1 MNSKAIDKENPL
13 GTERIGKL
21 LVTFAIPSM
30 ISLVVNALYNVVDQI
45 FIGNG
50 VGYLGNGA
58 TNVIW
63 PLTIIVIA
71 FASLI
76 GDGAA
81 AYLSL
86 KLGEND
92 KEAAA
97 KGVGTAISAI
107 VLVGV
112 ILCVLLNLFLRPL
125 CIMFGATEEIL
136 PYAMDYG
143 RIICCAVIFAA
154 IDVGAAGIIR
164 ADGSPAYSMIGL
176 LVGCVS
182 NIILDPI
189 FIFALDWGVKG
200 AAWATIIGEIL
211 NALIYLAYFTK
222 LKTIELD
229 KSCYSINGKMLA
241 TVCSLGISS
250 FITQVALVLVMF
262 VSNNA
267 LVKYGANSV
276 YGAEIPMATMG
287 ITSKVYQIVTSVVIG
302 LATGAQPIYG
312 YNYGSG
318 QKERV
323 KQTYRLVLATVLI
336 ILALAWCVFQFAP
349 MSIIQF
355 FGKESDLYNEFAVK
369 CFRIFL
375 LVCPLNGIQV
385 ISGIFFQSIGKPK
398 QATVLSLSRQIIY
411 FIPATILLPLALGV
425 DGALWAGAL
434 ADMLAFFTAL
444 VMLKIYW
451 KKI

>member
-1 MNSKAIDKENPL
+1 MKNESLAKENPL
-13 GTERIGKL
+13 GTERVGKL

-92 KEAAA
+92 KESAA
-97 KGVGTAISAI
+97 KGVGTAMSAI

-164 ADGSPAYSMIGL
+164 ADGSPTYSMVGL

-189 FIFALDWGVKG
+189 FIFVFGWGVKG

-211 NALIYLAYFTK
+211 NALIYLAYFRK
-222 LKTIELD
+222 VKTIKLD
-229 KSCYSINGKMLA
+229 KSCFSINGKMLA

-267 LVKYGANSV
+267 LVKYGANSA

-323 KQTYRLVLATVLI
+323 KQTYRLVLATALI

-349 MSIIQF
+349 MSIIQL

-375 LVCPLNGIQV
+375 LACPLNAVQV
-385 ISGIFFQSIGKPK
+385 ISGIFFQSIGRPK
-398 QATVLSLSRQIIY
+398 QATILSLSRQIIY
-411 FIPATILLPLALGV
+411 FIPATIFLPLVLGV
-425 DGALWAGAL
+425 EGALWAGAL
-434 ADMLAFFTAL
+434 ADTLAFVTAL
-444 VMLKIYW
+444 AMLKIYW
-451 KKI
+451 KRI